1 MKHCQNF
8 SLKYYNTLRI
18 NSIAKDIWF
27 PEKLADLIYIVKQ
40 LQGCKYAVLG
50 GGSNVV
56 ILSPIIE
63 AVICMKDF
71 SNDISICGNEL
82 HIKAG
87 ASTGQVVDMA
97 VKNGLQGIECLVGI
111 PGLIGGAVLMNAGSG
126 GMDVSRT
133 LKTVTTVN
141 TGGQKKVYNNKEM
154 NFSRRYSI
162 LQDKKE
168 IIVEMVF
175 NLYKRPQNEIIRN
188 MRRYLDFHK
197 TITKKP
203 SAGGIFKN
211 WHALKPYK
219 KELIGM
225 THKNLRISNNI
236 NIIESLGDFSS
247 EDFKEFIGLIQL
259 VVNEPL
265 KMEVKIL

>member
-1 MKHCQNF
+1 
-8 SLKYYNTLRI
+8 
-18 NSIAKDIWF
+18 
-27 PEKLADLIYIVKQ
+27 
-40 LQGCKYAVLG
+40 
-50 GGSNVV
+50 
-56 ILSPIIE
+56 
-63 AVICMKDF
+63 
-71 SNDISICGNEL
+71 
-82 HIKAG
+82 
-87 ASTGQVVDMA
+87 
-97 VKNGLQGIECLVGI
+97 
-111 PGLIGGAVLMNAGSG
+111 
-126 GMDVSRT
+126 
-133 LKTVTTVN
+133 
-141 TGGQKKVYNNKEM
+141 M

-188 MRRYLDFHK
+188 MRRYLDFRK